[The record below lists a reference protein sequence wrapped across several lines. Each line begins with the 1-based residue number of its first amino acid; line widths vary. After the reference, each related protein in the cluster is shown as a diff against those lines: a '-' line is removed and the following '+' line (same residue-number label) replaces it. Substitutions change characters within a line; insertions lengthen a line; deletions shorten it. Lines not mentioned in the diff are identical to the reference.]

1 MRTCSI
7 TSSALGP
14 ALGYMRCV
22 GSKNSSVLLT
32 DHSCNATQFN
42 SWQHLCFSQLSLQRS
57 SSFKDFAKSKPSSP
71 VVSEKEF
78 NLDDNVSFRA
88 SLGDLASGPGLGSG
102 GEEGR
107 KGKED
112 FRIVEAKSF

>member
-1 MRTCSI
+1 MRTCNV

-14 ALGYMRCV
+14 ALGYTRCV

-32 DHSCNATQFN
+32 DHSCDATQFN